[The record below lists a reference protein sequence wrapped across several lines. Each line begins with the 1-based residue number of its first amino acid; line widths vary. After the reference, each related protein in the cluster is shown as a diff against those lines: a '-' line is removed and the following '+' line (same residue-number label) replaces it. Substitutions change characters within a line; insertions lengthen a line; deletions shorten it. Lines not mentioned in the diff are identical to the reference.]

1 MRKRKP
7 FAWTILVVAAALG
20 VMLLAQQ
27 ADAQGAPPPIPA
39 VYSGIVTSSV
49 GSVPNGL
56 TVTARMGDDYESR
69 PVVIEDGRYRVLR
82 VAPPDNSFQGDTI
95 TFHLDGVQAEQ
106 TDRFSPG
113 GIKLRFNL
121 TFPRIPEPTPTAA
134 PIVVAPS
141 VYSGVIVVAG
151 TVVPQDAELVA
162 VVGDYESA
170 PALITGQSFV
180 SLVVAPGEEVF
191 TGMPVQFFL
200 NRVPATGVTEVF
212 GPGVNK
218 TITLVFIGVPTP
230 TATTVPPTPTFTPEP
245 PAPAPTPAPT
255 PAPPTAT
262 PTQEP
267 PTPTRVPTRMPTA
280 TPTEVPPTQTPVVIV
295 VTATPEG
302 EAAPV
307 AEEGGGGPCS
317 AAFGRAPTLAGTLN
331 VLALFAPLGLI
342 AGYRRWRRW
351 GSGK

>member
-1 MRKRKP
+1 MTKRKP
-7 FAWTILVVAAALG
+7 FAGTILAVVAAALG
-20 VMLLAQQ
+20 MVLLTQE

-39 VYSGIVTSSV
+39 VYSGIVTSNE

-56 TVTARMGDDYESR
+56 ILTARIGDDYESR
-69 PVVIEDGRYRVLR
+69 AVVIEDGKYKVLR
-82 VAPPDNSFQGDTI
+82 IAPPDNTFQGDTI

-106 TDRFSPG
+106 TDSFSPG

-162 VVGDYESA
+162 IVGDYESA
-170 PALITGQSFV
+170 PALIAGQSFV
-180 SLVVAPGEEVF
+180 SLVIAPGDESF

-212 GPGVNK
+212 EPGVNK
-218 TITLVFIGVPTP
+218 TITLVFIGLPTP

-245 PAPAPTPAPT
+245 PTPTPTVAPVPPT
-255 PAPPTAT
+255 PT
-262 PTQEP
+262 PVLEP
-267 PTPTRVPTRMPTA
+267 PTPTRVPTHTPTA

-302 EAAPV
+302 EAPPDAE
-307 AEEGGGGPCS
+307 EEGGGICGASLGGPL
-317 AAFGRAPTLAGTLN
+317 TLAGTLN
-331 VLALFAPLGLI
+331 VVALFAPLGLI
-342 AGYRRWRRW
+342 TGYRRWRQW
-351 GSGK
+351 GPGK